1 MPNMVVVFIA
11 SLIPLIIGFI
21 YYHKNVLGTTWMH
34 EIGTNPEELQKG
46 NMALIFGNTFVF
58 SLMLAFVFPQIVIH
72 QNGVV
77 SALMN
82 NKSPEDVAYLANF
95 MEKYGK
101 NFRTFK
107 HGAFHGVL
115 YALFFALPVLGINA
129 LFERKSFKYIF
140 IHLGYW
146 LITLAIMGGIVCQWG

>member
-46 NMALIFGNTFVF
+46 NMALIFGITFVF